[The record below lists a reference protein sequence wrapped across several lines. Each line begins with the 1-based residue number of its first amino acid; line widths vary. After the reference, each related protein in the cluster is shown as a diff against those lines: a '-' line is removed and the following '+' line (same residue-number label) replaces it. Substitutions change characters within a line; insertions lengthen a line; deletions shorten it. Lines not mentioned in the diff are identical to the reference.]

1 MSHTFQ
7 FIIRAHSSVA
17 FKLNGIN
24 KIPTVT
30 CNQRQCVFT
39 NFIKY
44 FNPFTQS
51 FYCRFSNW
59 SGKITLYNC
68 TMISQAHTPTC
79 TDIFRVCL
87 WVCSVTKRKMERK
100 IESGMSKWMV
110 VPLCRFEGR
119 GQAIRNKT
127 INEKWKVIFK
137 KCTHANLVSNLGGK
151 LYKHLSSD
159 TNKHVY
165 VAYWGWHVNG
175 IFIFQVKLLL
185 AISCRKR
192 RKQLEDCF

>member
-7 FIIRAHSSVA
+7 FIIRAHSSMA

-51 FYCRFSNW
+51 FYGRFSNW

-68 TMISQAHTPTC
+68 TMISHTHNG
-79 TDIFRVCL
+79 FHLYGLFLGVC
-87 WVCSVTKRKMERK
+87 VCVSVVWRAERWK
-100 IESGMSKWMV
+100 ERFKVECRNKW
-110 VPLCRFEGR
+110 LCVLFWKGEAK
-119 GQAIRNKT
+119 AIRSKT

-137 KCTHANLVSNLGGK
+137 KCTHANLASNLGGTA
-151 LYKHLSSD
+151 YKHLSFD

-165 VAYWGWHVNG
+165 SAYWGG
-175 IFIFQVKLLL
+175 SYTEFSFFK
-185 AISCRKR
+185 
-192 RKQLEDCF
+192 